1 MKFFSIKK
9 IKKNWQLLT
18 VIFLSLVFFIGTS
31 SFNYYTQQF
40 IDENGKKQEFVKWA
54 SPDETANY
62 IFTKLYAQENKLS
75 IEENYNLFTND
86 IMHPRSF
93 RSDYGTLKPVSF
105 LGIILVYGK
114 IASIFGYKVIPYLTP
129 FFASL
134 GVIYF
139 YLLVKRLFN
148 KSNAWF
154 SASLLAVF
162 PPYIYFTA
170 RSMFHNVLF
179 VVFLIISLYYCLLL
193 ARGRLKYLK
202 SKSKSKI
209 KLSKKIKFFFKN
221 NEKNKKY
228 YLDFL
233 FAGLA
238 GVFMGLAIIIRSS
251 ELLWLLPLL
260 IFLWLFN
267 IKKIGF
273 SRLLVYLVFLLLAIL
288 PALHFN
294 KALYSSYYLGGYS
307 EMNQS
312 IIAIVE
318 ASSDLVGSTV
328 RGEFSL
334 YGELLNKIKSVVFY
348 FGLHPRQ
355 SMDMAVIYFVKMFS
369 WLFWASCAGLLAF
382 LINFRKYKKRH
393 WLYIFSLLII
403 SGILIIYYGSWEFY
417 DNPDKTRHTI
427 GNSYTR
433 YWLPIYLGVMPFAS
447 LFVMRFSRAIVSLFN
462 KFYQEKN
469 KNSAGNLN
477 LFSYKINKKFYYVG
491 LRIVLLIIFFY
502 GSLSFVLYGSEE
514 GLIFLAQRQKGSRT
528 ECQQILRLTENNSAI
543 ITFYHDKLLFPE
555 RKVIV
560 GLFDDKNMVAEYANL
575 VELLPVYYYNFTL
588 PEKDVDY
595 LNNRRLAEAGL
606 GIEKVRQIT
615 SDFTLYRL
623 VKKVEK
629 EDGS

>member
-1 MKFFSIKK
+1 MKFVFIKK
-9 IKKNWQLLT
+9 IKKNWRLLAI
-18 VIFLSLVFFIGTS
+18 IFLSALFFVGTS
-31 SFNYYTQQF
+31 GFNYYTQNF
-40 IDENGKKQEFVKWA
+40 IDENGQKQEFVKWA
-54 SPDETANY
+54 SPDGSANY

-75 IEENYNLFTND
+75 IEENYNLFTGD

-93 RSDYGTLKPVSF
+93 RSDYGSLKPVSF

-129 FFASL
+129 FFASI
-134 GVIYF
+134 GIIYF
-139 YLLVKRLFN
+139 YLLIKRIFN

-154 SASLLAVF
+154 SASMLAVF
-162 PPYIYFTA
+162 PPFIYFAA

-179 VVFLIISLYYCLLL
+179 VVFLIISLYYSLLL

-202 SKSKSKI
+202 NKSKNKI
-209 KLSKKIKFFFKN
+209 KLAKKIKLFFKN
-221 NEKNKKY
+221 NKKNKNY

-238 GVFMGLAIIIRSS
+238 GSFMGLTIIVRSS
-251 ELLWLLPLL
+251 ELLWLLPMLV
-260 IFLWLFN
+260 FLWIFN

-273 SRLLVYLVFLLLAIL
+273 SRLLVYFAFLLIAIL

-294 KALYSSYYLGGYS
+294 KALYGSCYLGGYS

-312 IIAIVE
+312 IIAIAK
-318 ASSDLVGSTV
+318 ASSDLAGSTV
-328 RGEFSL
+328 YGDFSL
-334 YGELLNKIKSVVFY
+334 YRELLNKVKNFVFY

-355 SMDMAVIYFVKMFS
+355 SFNMAIIYFAQMFS
-369 WLFWASCAGLLAF
+369 WLFWAAF
-382 LINFRKYKKRH
+382 IGSLVFLVNFRKYKKRH

-433 YWLPIYLGVMPFAS
+433 YWLPIYLGAMPFAS
-447 LFVMRFSRAIVSLFN
+447 LFVMRFSRAIVSLCN
-462 KFYQEKN
+462 KFYQEKS
-469 KNSAGNLN
+469 KNLN
-477 LFSYKINKKFYYVG
+477 LFSYKVNKKFYYIS
-491 LRIVLLIIFFY
+491 LRIIFLIIFFY

-514 GLIFLAQRQKGSRT
+514 GLIFLAQRQKRSWR
-528 ECQQILRLTENNSAI
+528 EYSQVLKLTENNSAI

-560 GLFDDKNMVAEYANL
+560 GLFDDKRMVAKYANL

-588 PEKDVDY
+588 PQKDIDY
-595 LNNRRLAEAGL
+595 LNSKRLAEAGL
-606 GIEKVRQIT
+606 GIEKIQQIT

-623 VKKVEK
+623 VEK
-629 EDGS
+629 

>member
-1 MKFFSIKK
+1 MKFFFIKK
-9 IKKNWQLLT
+9 IKENWQLLAI
-18 VIFLSLVFFIGTS
+18 IFLSIIFFIGTS

-40 IDENGKKQEFVKWA
+40 IDENGQKQEFVKWA

-62 IFTKLYAQENKLS
+62 IFAKLYAQENKLS
-75 IEENYNLFTND
+75 IEENYNLFIGD

-93 RSDYGTLKPVSF
+93 RSDYGSLKPVSF
-105 LGIILVYGK
+105 LGIILIYGK

-129 FFASL
+129 FFASI
-134 GVIYF
+134 GIIYF

-154 SASLLAVF
+154 SASMLAVF
-162 PPYIYFTA
+162 PPFIYFAA

-179 VVFLIISLYYCLLL
+179 VVFLIISLYYSMFL

-202 SKSKSKI
+202 NKSKDKTKLAKKI
-209 KLSKKIKFFFKN
+209 KLFFKN
-221 NEKNKKY
+221 NKKNKKY

-233 FAGLA
+233 FVGLA
-238 GVFMGLAIIIRSS
+238 GIFMGLAIIVRSS
-251 ELLWLLPLL
+251 ELLWLLPML
-260 IFLWLFN
+260 IFLWIFN
-267 IKKIGF
+267 IKKIGL
-273 SRLLVYLVFLLLAIL
+273 SRLLVYSAFLLIAVL

-294 KALYSSYYLGGYS
+294 KALYGSYYLGGYS
-307 EMNQS
+307 EMNRS
-312 IIAIVE
+312 IMEIAK
-318 ASSDLVGSTV
+318 ASSGLAGSTV
-328 RGEFSL
+328 KGDFSL
-334 YGELLNKIKSVVFY
+334 YGELLNKVKDFVFY

-355 SMDMAVIYFVKMFS
+355 SLNMAIIYFVKMFS
-369 WLFWASCAGLLAF
+369 WLFWATCIGFLIF

-393 WLYIFSLLII
+393 WLFVFSLLIV

-433 YWLPIYLGVMPFAS
+433 YWLPIYLGAMPFAS
-447 LFVMRFSRAIVSLFN
+447 LFVMRFTRAIASLVN
-462 KFYQEKN
+462 KFYQEKS
-469 KNSAGNLN
+469 KNLN
-477 LFSYKINKKFYYVG
+477 LFSYKINKKFYYIS

-514 GLIFLAQRQKGSRT
+514 GLIFLAQRQKRSLA
-528 ECQQILRLTENNSAI
+528 EYQQVLKLTENNSAI

-560 GLFDDKNMVAEYANL
+560 GLFDDKRMVAKYANL

-588 PEKDVDY
+588 PQRDIDY
-595 LNNRRLAEAGL
+595 LNNKRLAEAGL
-606 GIEKVRQIT
+606 GIEKIRQVT

-623 VKKVEK
+623 VEK
-629 EDGS
+629 